1 MRVGGILLCG
11 GQSLRMG
18 EPKAWL
24 PFGDELL
31 LPRVARIVSE
41 AVQPIVVVAAQCQ
54 TLPACPGEP
63 LIVRDEYP
71 DRGPLEGLR
80 AGLKAL
86 APLVEAAYV
95 TSVDVP
101 LLLPAFVRH
110 MIAQL
115 GEADVAVPVEMTS
128 ERRFYHPLAGV
139 YRTRVLPAVE
149 RLLAADQLRLNRLF
163 DAVPTNAVPIETL
176 RTVDPE
182 LAGLRNLNTPDDYQ
196 AALVAA
202 GLKLEG

>member
-31 LPRVARIVSE
+31 LPRVARILAE
-41 AVQPIVVVAAQCQ
+41 AVEPIVIVAAPEQP
-54 TLPACPGEP
+54 LPACPGQP
-63 LIVRDEYP
+63 LIVRDEHP
-71 DRGPLEGLR
+71 ERGPLEGLR

-86 APLVEAAYV
+86 TPLADAAYV
-95 TSVDVP
+95 TSVDAP

-115 GEADVAVPVEMTS
+115 GEADVVAPVEICE
-128 ERRFYHPLAGV
+128 ERRLYHPLAAV
-139 YRTRVLPAVE
+139 YHTRVLPAVE
-149 RLLAADQLRLNRLF
+149 RLLAADQLRLTGLF
-163 DAVPTNAVPIETL
+163 DAVVTKTVPVETL
-176 RTVDPE
+176 RAIDPT
-182 LAGLRNLNTPDDYQ
+182 LASLRNLNTPAEYQ
-196 AALVAA
+196 AALAAA
-202 GLKLEG
+202 GLQGKS